1 MGKCMMRKREL
12 IINKVKRRMICKPDK
27 MKFGIRVP
35 INSNK
40 AKYINDDNDD
50 TRCQR
55 SIKQE
60 MISSRVAFQ

>member
-1 MGKCMMRKREL
+1 MGKCMMRKRER

-35 INSNK
+35 INSHK
-40 AKYINDDNDD
+40 TKYINDDNDD